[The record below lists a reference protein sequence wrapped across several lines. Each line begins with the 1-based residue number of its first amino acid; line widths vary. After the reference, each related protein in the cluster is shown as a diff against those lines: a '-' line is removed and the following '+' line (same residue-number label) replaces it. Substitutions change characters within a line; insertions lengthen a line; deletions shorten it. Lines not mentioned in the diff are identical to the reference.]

1 MKLHRDLKITQ
12 KTAWLLMH
20 EIRET
25 YDDSLADAFGG
36 AIEVDETYMG
46 GLEKNKHETR
56 KLHAGRGRTGKSIVV
71 GVIERRS
78 KKVKA
83 KVIENTKRKTLY
95 GYISEN
101 VEEGSNVFTDD
112 FRRYRNLKDY
122 FHRYVKH
129 SEGEYMNEM
138 THINGIKSFWLMLK
152 RAHKGTYHRV
162 SVKHLGRY
170 VQEFA
175 VRHNLRKLDTIDQ
188 IASITKNMGGKQLK
202 CEGLVSGEE
211 GRLN

>member
-1 MKLHRDLKITQ
+1 M
-12 KTAWLLMH
+12 
-20 EIRET
+20 
-25 YDDSLADAFGG
+25 
-36 AIEVDETYMG
+36 IE
-46 GLEKNKHETR
+46 
-56 KLHAGRGRTGKSIVV
+56 S
-71 GVIERRS
+71 
-78 KKVKA
+78 
-83 KVIENTKRKTLY
+83 TKRKTLH

-112 FRRYRNLKDY
+112 FRSYRNLKDY

-138 THINGIKSFWLMLK
+138 AHINGIKSFWLMLK
-152 RAHKGTYHRV
+152 RAHKGTYHRM

-175 VRHNLRKLDTIDQ
+175 GRHNLRKLDTIDQ